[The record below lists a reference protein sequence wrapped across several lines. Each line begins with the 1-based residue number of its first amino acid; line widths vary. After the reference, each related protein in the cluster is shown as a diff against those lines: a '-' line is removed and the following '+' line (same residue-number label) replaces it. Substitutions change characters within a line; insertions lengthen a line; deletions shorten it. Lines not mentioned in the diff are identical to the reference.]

1 MEPPPLSYEL
11 NTSTQLHV
19 SPARIPL
26 NLSKLSPVSALY
38 AYFSRKRGI
47 ISPISTTKEIVF
59 AEHQR
64 DSSVLLAGWAPGFFK
79 EKSIRILKETLP
91 STCVTFQIFAY
102 VQA

>member
-1 MEPPPLSYEL
+1 MNPYEL
-11 NTSTQLHV
+11 NTPTQLHV
-19 SPARIPL
+19 PPLTVRIPL

-64 DSSVLLAGWAPGFFK
+64 DCSVLSAGWETAPGFFK
-79 EKSIRILKETLP
+79 EKSIRILKETIP
-91 STCVTFQIFAY
+91 SLRA
-102 VQA
+102 